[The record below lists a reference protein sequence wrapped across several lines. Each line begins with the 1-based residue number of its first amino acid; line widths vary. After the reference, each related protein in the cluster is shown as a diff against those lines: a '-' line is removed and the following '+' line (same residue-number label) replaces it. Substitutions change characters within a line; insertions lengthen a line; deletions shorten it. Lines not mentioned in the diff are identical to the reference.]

1 MSSSSA
7 VHVVLLL
14 FLASA
19 TSAAGLPPTSKYV
32 NPPHLA
38 QFTADDIVYIEP
50 MTRFTQ
56 DTDPKVYIG
65 SDPHNCAVK
74 DPEGKMADGA
84 TPTGYM
90 EVEFILKEAE
100 LLKISLLVHT
110 PDSMSDS
117 FWGSL
122 SGGSKQRWMAPRFA
136 GWGNATYAPHVADTN
151 RQQFCHWLPA
161 GNHSL
166 RLLIREPGA
175 AVARIV
181 VDPVPAIKPTT
192 QQEGCSGTCLRE
204 GGSNAR
210 FTLENMCGPAT
221 LALMSVTIGGRP
233 CKPLMIVDNA
243 TLTCVSPPYDGDADN
258 APVEVRQAQHLTHFT
273 VPYQKK
279 PADNSGVIIG
289 VSVASG
295 TIGAIVCV
303 LVGGALWNRHQQK
316 RQMEKLYGA
325 STLAAEMA
333 EAIAVLDFDALKK
346 LDNLQHPDR
355 VQSAMKNILCNMKEF
370 VKYIPHNVVQTVR
383 GTSEDDGELAS
394 QHPPRD
400 DQGIVP
406 GDKSF
411 QSNDLAGHSLS
422 ISIGRWMGAVT
433 SDSSAGVSGAGSS
446 PSSEQPS
453 AQTTVQH
460 TRTQSV
466 AVMAAGGTAVT
477 PGSSGVRIQ
486 TTTMVRRADISMVHP
501 LKNAMAKAKEGDG
514 KRNVAAMVVRPL
526 LVRDSQGEIHVDAES
541 HDSLL
546 NHLYVVM
553 ENTKGCIH
561 RVCEDSVVAMWG
573 ATGSA
578 YSTNRLLR
586 AMSSVSEK
594 GYHSGVFSQNSR
606 CVYVGN
612 NSMQSFCV
620 LGGAV
625 EEADTLSRLAVACGA
640 PSISKAA
647 LMAGSSFT
655 GFLIAPFFTV
665 TSATAGRE
673 GRPVETAVLIGVL
686 EAVNKEWMYEMEY
699 RESRSGV
706 ETVLDGLFEKRDRQL
721 AVTRMEKHKAWL
733 NERNARLSSLA
744 RWLCRFLDATAG
756 APGDDAE
763 DGMAALVA
771 GFTPPVLEITTAGT
785 LMTADSPP
793 LPFVEPTQL
802 TTSSTHGRLPGV
814 PDDLSR

>member
-1 MSSSSA
+1 MTTSSPS
-7 VHVVLLL
+7 HVALLL

-19 TSAAGLPPTSKYV
+19 TSASGLPPPSKFV
-32 NPPHLA
+32 DTHKDLA
-38 QFTADDIVYIEP
+38 YFEGDDIMFVPPMFRYTQADEP
-50 MTRFTQ
+50 R
-56 DTDPKVYIG
+56 VYIG
-65 SDPHNCAVK
+65 SDPGDCSVK
-74 DPEGKMADGA
+74 DPEGNMADEP
-84 TPTGYM
+84 TPAGYM
-90 EVEFILKEAE
+90 EVQFSLKEAQ
-100 LLKISLLVHT
+100 LLKIELLVHT

-122 SGGSKQRWMAPRFA
+122 SGGLKQRWMAPRFA
-136 GWGNATYAPHVADTN
+136 GWGNATYAPHIGDS
-151 RQQFCHWLPA
+151 QQFCHALPR

-175 AVARIV
+175 AVAKIAV
-181 VDPVPAIKPTT
+181 NPAAHIASPA
-192 QQEGCSGTCLRE
+192 QQEGCSGMCLRE

-210 FTLENMCGPAT
+210 FTLKGMCGPAT
-221 LALMSVTIGGRP
+221 LDLMSVTIGGRK
-233 CKPLMIVDNA
+233 CTSLAIVDDT
-243 TLTCVSPPYDGDADN
+243 TLTCVSPPYDGDADD
-258 APVEVRQAQHLTHFT
+258 APVVVRQADHATSFT

-303 LVGGALWNRHQQK
+303 LVCGALWNRHQQK

-433 SDSSAGVSGAGSS
+433 SDSSAAVSGAGSS

-453 AQTTVQH
+453 AQATVQH
-460 TRTQSV
+460 TRTQAV
-466 AVMAAGGTAVT
+466 AVMAAAGGPTAT

-514 KRNVAAMVVRPL
+514 QRNVAAMVVRPL
-526 LVRDSQGEIHVDAES
+526 LVRDSQGDIHVDAES

-553 ENTKGCIH
+553 ENTRGCIH
-561 RVCEDSVVAMWG
+561 RVCEDSVVAVWG

-594 GYHSGVFSQNSR
+594 GYHSGVYNQNSR

-647 LMAGSSFT
+647 LMVGSSFT

-733 NERNARLSSLA
+733 GERNARLTPLA

-785 LMTADSPP
+785 LMTADSHS

-802 TTSSTHGRLPGV
+802 TTSSTHGRVPGV
-814 PDDLSR
+814 PDDYSR